1 MVELWEVEWNSSM
14 LKHGRDNGT
23 MEFIFAKGGTLT
35 DLNYVM
41 FGAHDDTWEPLIK
54 AVAERDNSHPDIIRK
69 QAQDPL
75 FGVNPQTFQG
85 AVPMSVGGVTT
96 AVDNPRKARQ
106 LAGAA
111 RVAAAQGRLDAG
123 GNRGRD
129 MAATGQRMR
138 GLFQGI
144 RNIGAEKVMPAA
156 QAGADKLQ
164 GMSERFNEGVRGAGD
179 AMGRGLGQARA
190 FMGQKAGQAAD
201 AFNRKFPGAKD
212 RMKEFMQG
220 AGRHLKYGPKAALG
234 RLGEMAGNVRDRNKE
249 SALTG
254 GRGMPEVTGEESG
267 VGLSSLARLKD
278 EEDRAEFMYSGQTA
292 DRLKD
297 IAARRKDTEAEL
309 GKIRGRLDDQ
319 TTYGQRVRQL
329 AGMTPEAAPEA
340 PEAPPADVPLPE
352 PETRFAPE
360 DEADKATITDTPPA
374 DETPTFEEGPVTAT
388 PAPAGGRPRKDEPT
402 PVFDEPAAT
411 GETATAT
418 PSKRADFIN
427 IYDERIAPLI
437 EDEGMRHKGNEIR
450 ARAGRML
457 QQGGEFARTDLP
469 RGAKGDALVQA
480 LISLGMTQAEAVSTA
495 QDAAKGNPEAKKKV
509 EAAVGGEQTPTF
521 DEEPVGEDDLRDFAL
536 SSDKHE
542 ASWDSLLKGLNIR

>member
-75 FGVNPQTFQG
+75 FGVNPQTFAG

-96 AVDNPRKARQ
+96 AVQNPRQARQ
-106 LAGAA
+106 MAGAA

-138 GLFQGI
+138 GLVQGI

-156 QAGADKLQ
+156 QAGAQKLQ
-164 GMSERFNEGVRGAGD
+164 GMSERFNEGVRGVGD

-234 RLGEMAGNVRDRNKE
+234 RGAEMARTMRDRSRR
-249 SALTG
+249 SAL
-254 GRGMPEVTGEESG
+254 ESG
-267 VGLSSLARLKD
+267 AGMRDQGLSSLTQLDD
-278 EEDRAEFMYSGQTA
+278 EEDRAKFMYPGQTE

-297 IAARRKDTEAEL
+297 IAERRGATQA
-309 GKIRGRLDDQ
+309 KIGELDDKLRNQ
-319 TTYGQRVRQL
+319 ETYRSRVARL
-329 AGMTPEAAPEA
+329 AGMKTPEAEA
-340 PEAPPADVPLPE
+340 PEAPPADVPLPGSE
-352 PETRFAPE
+352 EEETRFAPE
-360 DEADKATITDTPPA
+360 DEADEAAITDIPPA
-374 DETPTFEEGPVTAT
+374 ADGTPTFDGKGPETAPPLPT
-388 PAPAGGRPRKDEPT
+388 GGAPA
-402 PVFDEPAAT
+402 FDGQPAEPAAT

-418 PSKRADFIN
+418 PKPSKADDLK
-427 IYDERIAPLI
+427 YYEETVAPLFNP
-437 EDEGMRHKGNEIR
+437 EEQQY
-450 ARAGRML
+450 AGRDMRRKIA
-457 QQGGEFARTDLP
+457 QMHRRGGEFSRSDFP
-469 RGAKGDALVQA
+469 KSKMGDNVVAMLQRA
-480 LISLGMTQAEAVSTA
+480 GMTMAEAVSTA

-509 EAAVGGEQTPTF
+509 EAV
-521 DEEPVGEDDLRDFAL
+521 VSKDDLEEFAL